1 MHVSVRTDL
10 SHSQQ
15 IINMY
20 KSEMNM
26 FCEILKLSR
35 LFKVRIEQTIKIQDV
50 VLKLNI
56 ISIFFKIIYRMYI
69 SNT

>member
-15 IINMY
+15 IINTY